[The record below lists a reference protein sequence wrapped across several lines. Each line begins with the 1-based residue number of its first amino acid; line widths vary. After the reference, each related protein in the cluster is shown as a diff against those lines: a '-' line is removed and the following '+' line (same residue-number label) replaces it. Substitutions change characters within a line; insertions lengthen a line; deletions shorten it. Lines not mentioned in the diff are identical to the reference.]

1 MAEGRKKIT
10 EEKRGRKA
18 TRSKEKNGRNGRRKK
33 IENESREE
41 KKEEVKFK
49 REKIL
54 KPNEG
59 GKDKI

>member
-1 MAEGRKKIT
+1 MV
-10 EEKRGRKA
+10 EEK
-18 TRSKEKNGRNGRRKK
+18 
-33 IENESREE
+33 NESREE
-41 KKEEVKFK
+41 EKEEVKFK

>member
-33 IENESREE
+33 YKMKAGRKRM
-41 KKEEVKFK
+41 KK
-49 REKIL
+49 
-54 KPNEG
+54 
-59 GKDKI
+59 

>member
-18 TRSKEKNGRNGRRKK
+18 TRSKEKNGRNGRKK